1 VEEAVTA
8 AAERTRQQSVE
19 PKAIPDALRAL
30 WRDCCSAEPRSDVS
44 RALIVNFIAV
54 VDGQSGR
61 DLRGALDGMVARVP
75 CRAFLVT
82 LGDVVAPLRA
92 PILATVS
99 GAARLHGP
107 VRDLVL
113 EQIELQAPRGAAD
126 QLAGVVRPLLVNDL
140 PTHCY
145 WGGDWP
151 ADGRV
156 FDLFAALA
164 DHTIVDSGRFSAP
177 VAQLDA
183 VEQRRARGRAVTDL
197 TWMRLRP
204 WRRGLAEALERF
216 TWRPDVPTSVAIR
229 CGDAAVAGALL
240 FGRWLERR
248 LAAKVVLEE
257 TGSRLGCPDAIEL
270 RHGDNS
276 VTLAYAEP
284 GQVEVGLTTAD
295 LCYLPF
301 AVPASR
307 GNEASLLAAAID
319 LA

>member
-1 VEEAVTA
+1 VTA
-8 AAERTRQQSVE
+8 AAVRTRQQSVE
-19 PKAIPDALRAL
+19 PKAIPDALRAI
-30 WRDCCSAEPRSDVS
+30 WRDCCSAEPKSDVS

-54 VDGQSGR
+54 ADGQRGR
-61 DLRGALDGMVARVP
+61 DLCAALDGMIARVP

-82 LGDVVAPLRA
+82 LGEGTAPLRA
-92 PILATVS
+92 AVS

-113 EQIELQAPRGAAD
+113 EQIELQAPRAAAD
-126 QLAGVVRPLLVNDL
+126 QLAGLVRPLLVNDL
-140 PTHCY
+140 PTHLY

-151 ADGRV
+151 EDGRV
-156 FDLFAALA
+156 FDVFAALA

-183 VEQRRARGRAVTDL
+183 VEQRRARGRLITDL

-216 TWRPDVPTSVAIR
+216 RWRPDVPTSVAIR
-229 CGDAAVAGALL
+229 CGEGGAAGALL
-240 FGRWLERR
+240 FGRWLEQR
-248 LAAKVVLEE
+248 LAAKVVLEQ
-257 TGSRLGCPDAIEL
+257 TDSCRGCPDAIEL
-270 RHGDNS
+270 RHGGNS
-276 VTLAYAEP
+276 VSLSFAEP

-295 LCYLPF
+295 SCFLPF
-301 AVPASR
+301 SVPASR
-307 GNEASLLAAAID
+307 GNEASLLAAAVD